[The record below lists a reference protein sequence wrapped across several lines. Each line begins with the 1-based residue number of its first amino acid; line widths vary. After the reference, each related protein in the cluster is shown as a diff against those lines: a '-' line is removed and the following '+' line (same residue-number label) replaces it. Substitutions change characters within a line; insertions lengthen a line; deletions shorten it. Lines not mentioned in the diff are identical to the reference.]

1 MLNRIVDDAVCDISK
16 ADSSN
21 GDKYKILEKLPG
33 RKLLHKKS

>member
-21 GDKYKILEKLPG
+21 GDKYKILEITGKE
-33 RKLLHKKS
+33 LLHKKS